1 MSGQLHIFSGSDNF
15 SIKESVTKFIRKLC
29 GDSPEDNPALEII
42 RGDSDTEK
50 YDALLDQLINS
61 VTTPPFLTPEKIIWL
76 RHFDKFDA
84 AFAESSDK
92 KRKNRLEYLAGLF
105 KDGIMDGITVVI
117 DGPGIDRKRTFY
129 KVCAAVC
136 KENGSLNWFDKID
149 PKARDFGVAMT

>member
-92 KRKNRLEYLAGLF
+92 KRKNSC
-105 KDGIMDGITVVI
+105 I
-117 DGPGIDRKRTFY
+117 
-129 KVCAAVC
+129 
-136 KENGSLNWFDKID
+136 
-149 PKARDFGVAMT
+149 FGKSPLQCG

>member
-1 MSGQLHIFSGSDNF
+1 MIFSGSDNF

-84 AFAESSDK
+84 AFAEPRFSSD
-92 KRKNRLEYLAGLF
+92 NAF
-105 KDGIMDGITVVI
+105 GIALLTWMQEE
-117 DGPGIDRKRTFY
+117 
-129 KVCAAVC
+129 A
-136 KENGSLNWFDKID
+136 
-149 PKARDFGVAMT
+149 